1 MTEAEQQA
9 ADQAKL
15 DLEKTPNPDEDSSTS
30 NKNAPFVLKRVVGQ
44 RDKLLTAN
52 GELDGENDDLA
63 KEVVR
68 LTQENKRLAE
78 QGSQKEVEPPDPD
91 QFETKEEFNA
101 ANRKFIAEIAT
112 GAVQNVITTQ
122 ADNSQAVEFDGKVEN
137 HYQRAEK
144 LGKPDYEQAE
154 IEAVNALGSGYV
166 NQIVNNIDNSEELL
180 YMLGNSPK
188 EMQRIITLQ
197 KTNPGK
203 ATVELALLSAKAGV
217 FSKQSVPAPEDGVED
232 GGKAPSAEGQAL
244 MKKYNAALD
253 KAADTGDNTGFREIR
268 KKCLEA
274 GLL

>member
-1 MTEAEQQA
+1 MHAFNNLSPLGCTI
-9 ADQAKL
+9 
-15 DLEKTPNPDEDSSTS
+15 
-30 NKNAPFVLKRVVGQ
+30 
-44 RDKLLTAN
+44 
-52 GELDGENDDLA
+52 
-63 KEVVR
+63 
-68 LTQENKRLAE
+68 E

-154 IEAVNALGSGYV
+154 IEAVNVLGASYV
-166 NQIVNNIDNSEELL
+166 DQIVNNLDNSEEVL

-188 EMQRIITLQ
+188 EMQRIKTLQ
-197 KTNPGK
+197 KTNPAK
-203 ATVELALLSAKAGV
+203 ATLELGIMSANAGS
-217 FSKQSVPAPEDGVED
+217 FNKQSVPAPEDGVED
-232 GGKAPSAEGQAL
+232 GGKPPSAANASL
-244 MKKYNAALD
+244 LKKYNAALA